1 MNNLGNVILEPPP
14 LNKAPGFFGSLRK
27 YKNIMK
33 VSLIERLAYRG
44 DFLLGTVLR
53 FLPMISAIF
62 LWKAVY
68 KGAET
73 EVLSNYTYSQVIAYL
88 LLVHISRM
96 FSSMPGL
103 AAGVARDIRDGN
115 LKRYLIQ
122 PLDFMAYLLAY
133 RGAHKMAYIATSALP
148 YLGLF
153 TVCSGYFETIPSLAT
168 LSLWLL
174 TLFLSFLL
182 GYFFELTLGM
192 LGFWMLEVSSF
203 LYLVNTLNFFV
214 SGHFFPIDLME
225 PAGLATILKM
235 LPFQY
240 LAYFPAAVFLD
251 KIPAQQIL
259 PLIGVQILWVVFF
272 ALAARILWRLGLKRY
287 SAFGG

>member
-1 MNNLGNVILEPPP
+1 MVESPTLALAPQRLPWLRSINKYLKIL
-14 LNKAPGFFGSLRK
+14 R
-27 YKNIMK
+27 
-33 VSLIERLAYRG
+33 VSLVERMAYRG
-44 DFLLGTVLR
+44 DFLLGTILR

-62 LWKAVY
+62 LWKAVFE
-68 KGAET
+68 GSQST
-73 EVLSNYTYSQVIAYL
+73 ELSGYSYSQVIAYL

-122 PLDFMAYLLAY
+122 PLDLMAYLLAY
-133 RGAHKMAYIATSALP
+133 RTAHKMAYIVTSALP
-148 YLGLF
+148 YAGLF
-153 TVCSGYFETIPSLAT
+153 LVCSGYFETFPSIPMLGFWL
-168 LSLWLL
+168 LSLV
-174 TLFLSFLL
+174 FSFLL
-182 GYFFELTLGM
+182 GFFFELTLGM
-192 LGFWMLEVSSF
+192 LGFWMLEISSF

-225 PAGLATILKM
+225 PPWVAGFLKL

-240 LAYFPAAVFLD
+240 LAYFPAAVFLG
-251 KIPAQQIL
+251 KIPEDQMLSMLGIQLA
-259 PLIGVQILWVVFF
+259 WVVFF
-272 ALAARILWRLGLKRY
+272 GVLARLLWRVGLKRY